1 MKENNTNKAVFSI
14 KSLLGVFLILISIAG
29 FLGASRGVADNDFA
43 VVLTYIFTFPTLY
56 LGGFVGYWFWTI
68 ILFSIGVVI
77 ALFRKRIKAKSV
89 FVTFI
94 GILLIYL
101 AGLLLASILVKGSFL
116 NQTSSRFD
124 KFNYETSVKFFNEL
138 MFDNTESN
146 KGIWTNRSSNSLMI
160 AYQSGG
166 GLIGFF
172 FSGLLATVGDFL
184 VYIVIVLLA
193 LGGLF
198 LTFRKTI
205 INIFK
210 KDNLSQKEKE
220 EPKEDEVKDEDS
232 SSEENKETTASLFL
246 EDKSNEENKPLEE
259 TTSNEEEDEIDE
271 PIDYYKAQDIKNE
284 ELKEEKEFEY
294 QIKSFNKT
302 HGLSKATLDEDDDL
316 DINNED
322 SLVSDIV
329 PSINS
334 SLEENE
340 EEDEI
345 FDISNQV
352 APSNKEEES
361 PLEKQD
367 EIDDYY
373 DFENDKPL
381 EEEKVVEEENKE
393 IIIEPKKEI
402 VLPEIY
408 NYPTSSLL
416 SETKQNLEE
425 IMRINE
431 ENCEDRIGKINSLFK
446 RQRIDAYV
454 DGYTIGPCI
463 TRFNVAYG
471 DTGLT
476 KHVKAVEKD
485 LSRVLGGY
493 KVRFE
498 EYVLGQDTSGLEI
511 ANEERIVVSF
521 KECFEQLPPRTEK
534 NKTMF
539 CLGKDISGKY
549 MNANIAKGPHMLVAG
564 TTGSGKSVFMNSI
577 ITTLIMR
584 NSPKELRLIMVD
596 PKRVEMIAYQDLPHL
611 LCPIITDPYKAKSA
625 LDKLVKEMDM
635 RYDEFASKRVADIKT
650 YNTKASIEGF
660 EPMPSIICFIDEFA
674 DLAENC
680 KDVSRPVALLG
691 GKSRACGIHLVIATQ
706 RPTTNIINGT
716 IKGNLPFRV
725 ALSVNTATDSVVIL
739 DSAGAE
745 CLLGNGDML
754 VSCGEIVP
762 NELIR
767 CQGSFLNDE
776 DRDKVVED
784 IKSQWPTVYDDFY
797 MNLEG
802 EPKDAN
808 AMFDA
813 AVASATNNALGGA
826 TISKADALAMDDE
839 VLYKRIKDVAMSRD
853 FISKS
858 YVQSSF
864 NVGFNRAGRMINRLA
879 EEGVISSIPEAGAK
893 GFKVILKG
901 TASSYED
908 SVNEGSSELVSE
920 RYIDD
925 EE

>member
-77 ALFRKRIKAKSV
+77 ALFRKKVKAKSV

-146 KGIWTNRSSNSLMI
+146 KGIWTNRSTNSLMI

-172 FSGLLATVGDFL
+172 FSGLLASVGDFL

-205 INIFK
+205 IGIFK
-210 KDNLSQKEKE
+210 KDYLTQKEKE
-220 EPKEDEVKDEDS
+220 EPKEDEDKEEDS

-246 EDKSNEENKPLEE
+246 EDKSSEENKPTEE
-259 TTSNEEEDEIDE
+259 NISNEEDEIDE
-271 PIDYYKAQDIKNE
+271 PIDYYKAQEIKNE

-316 DINNED
+316 DVNNDD

-334 SLEENE
+334 LEEKD
-340 EEDEI
+340 EDEE
-345 FDISNQV
+345 FDITKEDVTSNY
-352 APSNKEEES
+352 NNDEIHEHEKEE
-361 PLEKQD
+361 P
-367 EIDDYY
+367 IDYY
-373 DFENDKPL
+373 DFENDKPT
-381 EEEKVVEEENKE
+381 EENVVKEENNE

-431 ENCEDRIGKINSLFK
+431 ENCEERIGKINSLFK

-521 KECFEQLPPRTEK
+521 KECFEQLPPRSEK

-549 MNANIAKGPHMLVAG
+549 INANIAKGPHMLVAG

-650 YNTKASIEGF
+650 YNSKAKIEGF

-808 AMFDA
+808 EMFDA
-813 AVASATNNALGGA
+813 AVANATSNALGGA

-893 GFKVILKG
+893 GFRVILKG
-901 TASSYED
+901 TISSQDD

-920 RYIDD
+920 RSIDD